1 MYCLHLIVLQP
12 DRKVWDNGGNCLLQR
27 LQKIQNRAA
36 RVITGKSYE
45 VRSSEILRE
54 LDWQTLEKRRKCN
67 KAIFM
72 YKIKHTNEPPQC
84 MANLLNVNNNT
95 IGITLFGYIF
105 EYNLIW
111 KNNTRYNPIN

>member
-1 MYCLHLIVLQP
+1 MI
-12 DRKVWDNGGNCLLQR
+12 
-27 LQKIQNRAA
+27 I
-36 RVITGKSYE
+36 YE

-84 MANLLNVNNNT
+84 MANLFNVKNNT
-95 IGITLFGYIF
+95 IGITFVVTISISHWKCQ
-105 EYNLIW
+105 ELI
-111 KNNTRYNPIN
+111 